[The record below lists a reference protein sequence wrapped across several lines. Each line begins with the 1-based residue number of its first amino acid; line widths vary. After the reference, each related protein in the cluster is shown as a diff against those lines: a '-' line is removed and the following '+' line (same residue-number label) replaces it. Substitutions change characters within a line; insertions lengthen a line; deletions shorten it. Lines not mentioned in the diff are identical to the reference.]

1 MEKEE
6 QKKQKSDMDFYA
18 DTMELEKTKKSFD
31 DMNCQK
37 GLFVNDYST
46 GLNNDKGVF
55 NSTAIFKTS
64 FNEPL

>member
-6 QKKQKSDMDFYA
+6 QKKQKSDLDFYA
-18 DTMELEKTKKSFD
+18 DTMELEKTKKALD

-46 GLNNDKGVF
+46 GLNNDKGIF
-55 NSTAIFKTS
+55 NSTAVFHTMS
-64 FNEPL
+64 GD

>member
-6 QKKQKSDMDFYA
+6 QKKQKSDLDFYA
-18 DTMELEKTKKSFD
+18 DTMELEKTKRALD

-46 GLNNDKGVF
+46 GLNNDKGIF
-55 NSTAIFKTS
+55 NSTAVFHTTS
-64 FNEPL
+64 GE